1 MYGLWLLVT
10 TTRTVFSAQVTET
23 FSLRNFFWEFK
34 NTLRLLIIC
43 VFTCSWKDLHAHHKI
58 NITMFFYQS
67 TIRNSNI
74 YQHAC
79 RKKNPPCYSLLH
91 LNLGFAF
98 HHFLQTNPA
107 VFFFNVFLCFSLPN
121 NEGHCESS
129 QYILDFLKLIV
140 AAGGSTKVT
149 SP

>member
-43 VFTCSWKDLHAHHKI
+43 VFTCSWKDLHAHHKT
-58 NITMFFYQS
+58 NITMFFTKAQS
-67 TIRNSNI
+67 GILISI
-74 YQHAC
+74 SMHAG
-79 RKKNPPCYSLLH
+79 KKNPPCYSLLH

-107 VFFFNVFLCFSLPN
+107 AFFYVFLCFSLPN

-140 AAGGSTKVT
+140 AVGGSTKVT